1 MMKNKKSLSGLF
13 DNKLFSI
20 AVSLIGAI
28 VIWLLVVI
36 NVSPQTTRVIK
47 DVKVTIDD
55 AVPSQFGLEVF
66 GESEFTV
73 DVTVTGK
80 KYQISPAN
88 LSDED
93 IVVRAITTNVDSPGF
108 RVLQLKAEPLS
119 NNAAYSISAI
129 SSKTIDVYFDTAKTV
144 QLVVEPQIETNGLPM
159 VESGYSCGEITL
171 SEPTVS
177 ITGPSTQVNRIE
189 KVVAKCSIDK
199 SLTSNLSTE
208 AVVTPLDD
216 QNKSDFE
223 YLSLSVN
230 KVVVA
235 IPVLRV
241 KEVNT
246 TVDFKNIPD
255 AYSVTPLKFSISPV
269 KAQFNIFVDEY
280 DKTTACS
287 VGVIDFKT
295 LSPSNNT
302 FTFDAESTNAVEG
315 SVDEFEVEVDLN
327 GFSEEYVSVTSEKIK
342 VNNPDGNA
350 YKISDVSKS
359 VVVVGK
365 DDDLKSITHDKIK
378 VEVDLSQVEWKS
390 GESVTVPAIVSVDSS
405 TCWVYGNYTVE
416 INML

>member
-1 MMKNKKSLSGLF
+1 MKNKKSLSSLF
-13 DNKLFSI
+13 DNKLFSF
-20 AVSLIGAI
+20 AVSLIGAVI
-28 VIWLLVVI
+28 IWLVVVI

-47 DVKVTIDD
+47 DVKVTIDET
-55 AVPSQFGLEVF
+55 VPSQFGLEVF

-80 KYQISPAN
+80 KYQISSAN

-93 IVVRAITTNVDSPGF
+93 IVVSAITTSVDSPGF

-119 NNAAYSISAI
+119 DNAAYKISSISTR
-129 SSKTIDVYFDTAKTV
+129 TIDVYFDTAKTV
-144 QLVVEPQIETNGLPM
+144 QFVVEPEIETKGLPV
-159 VESGYSCGEITL
+159 VEAGYSCGEITL
-171 SEPTVS
+171 SEPTVT

-189 KVVAKCSIDK
+189 RVVAKCSIDK
-199 SLTSNLSTE
+199 SLTSNLSAE

-223 YLSLSVN
+223 YLSLTVN

-241 KEVNT
+241 KEVET
-246 TVDFKNIPD
+246 TVNFKNIPD
-255 AYSVTPLKFSISPV
+255 AYTVNPLKFSISPSI
-269 KAQFNIFVDEY
+269 AQFNVFVDEY
-280 DKTTACS
+280 EKTTSCS
-287 VGVIDFKT
+287 VGIIDFKT

-302 FTFDAESTNAVEG
+302 FTFSAESTNAVDD
-315 SVDEFEVEVDLN
+315 SVDEFKVEVDLT
-327 GFSEEYVSVTSEKIK
+327 GFSEEYMSITSEEIK
-342 VNNPDGNA
+342 VNNPDNNS
-350 YKISDVSKS
+350 YKISDVSKA

-365 DDDLKSITHDKIK
+365 DEDLKSITHDKIS

-405 TCWVYGNYTVE
+405 TCWIYGTYTVE